1 MTTTT
6 GNFRKFSSILTTLL
20 NQPVTTI
27 QDGLLLAA
35 ALKGQKEAKFSPGK
49 PKYKPTGQIMIKVH
63 KFKNRLKP
71 KEKDVL
77 ITEMSYYDPDS
88 KYTGEKLRAIRA
100 KRGLGSVKQN
110 QKRAKLIKESRFN
123 GGLIVAIDN
132 KSQ

>member
-6 GNFRKFSSILTTLL
+6 GNFRKFASMVSVLLSQPITT
-20 NQPVTTI
+20 TH
-27 QDGLLLAA
+27 DGLLLAA

-110 QKRAKLIKESRFN
+110 QKRAKLIKEGRFK
-123 GGLIVAIDN
+123 GGLVIN
-132 KSQ
+132 L